1 MDNFL
6 TALSEFWVST
16 NIPEQL
22 KNVDVRGAFTNPW
35 VLIPLIAQLGWWIY
49 KQAFNAI
56 VFLALGIG
64 LWIFTGTPYAHGL
77 VVDGNLQLGK
87 VLPVA
92 GVGLGAIMVVIY
104 LIFMRGD

>member
-1 MDNFL
+1 MDNIL
-6 TALSEFWVST
+6 AALSEFWVNT

-35 VLIPLIAQLGWWIY
+35 VLVPLIAQVSWWFY
-49 KQAFNAI
+49 KQNINAI
-56 VFLALGIG
+56 IFLALGIAV
-64 LWIFTGTPYAHGL
+64 WIFTGSPYAHGL
-77 VVDGNLQLGK
+77 VVNGELQLGK

-104 LIFMRGD
+104 LLFMRGD

>member
-6 TALSEFWVST
+6 TALSDFFVST
-16 NIPEQL
+16 NIPEQI

-35 VLIPLIAQLGWWIY
+35 VLLPLIGQVGWWIY
-49 KQAFNAI
+49 KQEINAI

-87 VLPVA
+87 VIPVA
-92 GVGLGAIMVVIY
+92 GVGMGAIMVVIY
-104 LIFMRGD
+104 LLFMRGD

>member
-1 MDNFL
+1 MDNILSIF
-6 TALSEFWVST
+6 SEFWVNT

-22 KNVDVRGAFTNPW
+22 KNVDVRGAFSNPW
-35 VLIPLIAQLGWWIY
+35 VLVPLLVQVGWWIY
-49 KQAFNAI
+49 KQNINAI

-64 LWIFTGTPYAHGL
+64 LWVFTGTPYASGL
-77 VVDGNLQLGK
+77 VIDGNLQLGK

-104 LIFMRGD
+104 MLFIRSD

>member
-6 TALSEFWVST
+6 TAISDFFVST
-16 NIPEQL
+16 KIPEQL
-22 KNVDVRGAFTNPW
+22 KNVDVRGAFSNPW
-35 VLIPLIAQLGWWIY
+35 LLVPLIAQLCWWIY
-49 KQAFNAI
+49 KQEINAI
-56 VFLALGIG
+56 VFLVLGIG

-92 GVGLGAIMVVIY
+92 GVGLGAVMVVVY
-104 LIFMRGD
+104 MIFIRGD

>member
-6 TALSEFWVST
+6 TAISDFFVST

-35 VLIPLIAQLGWWIY
+35 LLVPLIAQLGWWIY
-49 KQAFNAI
+49 KQEINAI

-64 LWIFTGTPYAHGL
+64 LWIFSGTPYAHGL
-77 VVDGNLQLGK
+77 VINGELQLGK

-104 LIFMRGD
+104 MLFMRGD